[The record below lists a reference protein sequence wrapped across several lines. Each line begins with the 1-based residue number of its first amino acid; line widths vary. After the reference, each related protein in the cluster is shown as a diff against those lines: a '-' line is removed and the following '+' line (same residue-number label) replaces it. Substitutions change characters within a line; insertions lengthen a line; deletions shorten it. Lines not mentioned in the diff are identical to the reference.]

1 MLLVGQT
8 MEIKLN
14 QRADYTFKY
23 NQKLGRH
30 GWLRLNTTY
39 YVKIYTKINS
49 TTNYK
54 DKQITNMKISTLSL
68 KGFKTIKHLENLEFN
83 ENINLFIGAN
93 GSGKSN
99 LISFFEMISYIMTE
113 SLQQYIADNGFANT
127 LLYFGS
133 KTTSQIEA
141 IIKLTSETSE
151 NKYYFRLSHIVGDS
165 LVFAKETINYQK
177 NKEHQEINLS
187 GNSKETELKNS
198 QATIAKSLRKIL
210 NCIRIFHFHD
220 TSKNS
225 FIKQARILEDNTYL
239 KSDGGNLAS
248 FLYRLKDE
256 YPKHYNKIKL
266 IIRQI
271 APFFDDFILIPNK
284 DYILLKYKE
293 IGSDI
298 EFGAFRLS
306 DGTLRFMA
314 LATLLIQ
321 PKETMPAI
329 IIIDEPELGL
339 HPVAIDKLASLLITA
354 SKYSQIFITTQ
365 SERLLNNFEAENI
378 IVVSR
383 EKEIGNNRYYSDF
396 RQLNKEELETWLAE
410 YSLSQIWES
419 NIIGG
424 RP

>member
-1 MLLVGQT
+1 
-8 MEIKLN
+8 
-14 QRADYTFKY
+14 
-23 NQKLGRH
+23 
-30 GWLRLNTTY
+30 
-39 YVKIYTKINS
+39 
-49 TTNYK
+49 
-54 DKQITNMKISTLSL
+54 MKISTLTL
-68 KGFKTIKHLENLEFN
+68 KGFKTIKHLENLELN

-99 LISFFEMISYIMTE
+99 LISFFEMISYIMTD
-113 SLQQYIADNGFANT
+113 SFQQYIADNGFANT

-141 IIKLTSETSE
+141 IIKLTSETTS
-151 NKYYFRLSHIVGDS
+151 KYDFILSHIAGDS
-165 LVFAKETINYQK
+165 LVFAKETINYKK
-177 NKEHQEINLS
+177 NNEYQSLNLS

-198 QATIAKSLRKIL
+198 QAAIAKSLRNIL
-210 NCIRIFHFHD
+210 SCIRIFHFHD

-225 FIKQARILEDNTYL
+225 FIKQARIIEDNTHL

-321 PKETMPAI
+321 PKEKMPAI

-354 SKYSQIFITTQ
+354 SRYSQIFITTQ
-365 SERLLNNFEAENI
+365 SERLLNHFEVENI

-383 EKEIGNNRYYSDF
+383 EKEIENNRYFSEFQKLD
-396 RQLNKEELETWLAE
+396 QEELKTWLAE

>member
-1 MLLVGQT
+1 
-8 MEIKLN
+8 
-14 QRADYTFKY
+14 
-23 NQKLGRH
+23 
-30 GWLRLNTTY
+30 
-39 YVKIYTKINS
+39 
-49 TTNYK
+49 
-54 DKQITNMKISTLSL
+54 MKISKLSL
-68 KGFKTIKHLENLEFN
+68 EGFKTIKHQEKLEFD

-99 LISFFEMISYIMTE
+99 IISFFEMMSHIMTNHF
-113 SLQQYIADNGFANT
+113 QQYLVENGFAST

-133 KTTSQIEA
+133 KITSQIEA
-141 IIKLTSETSE
+141 MIGFTFQTGESRYDLV
-151 NKYYFRLSHIVGDS
+151 LSHIAGDT
-165 LVFAKETINYQK
+165 LVFTHESLDYKNHEGHQK
-177 NKEHQEINLS
+177 ITLCS
-187 GNSKETELKNS
+187 GSKETELEVISLEKKS
-198 QATIAKSLRKIL
+198 PATIAKD
-210 NCIRIFHFHD
+210 IRRFLSSISVFHFHD

-225 FIKQARILEDNTYL
+225 FLKQARAIEDNSYL

-271 APFFDDFILIPNK
+271 TPFFDDFVLNPNKK

-293 IGSDI
+293 TGSDM

-306 DGTLRFMA
+306 DGVLRFMA

-321 PKETMPAI
+321 PKMPPI

-339 HPVAIDKLASLLITA
+339 HPVAIDKLASLLRSA
-354 SKYSQIFITTQ
+354 SRYSQIFIATQ
-365 SERLLNNFEAENI
+365 SERLLNHFEVENI

-383 EKEIGNNRYYSDF
+383 EKETGTSRYCSELKK
-396 RQLNKEELETWLAE
+396 LNEEELKTWLTE